1 MEKSPQDY
9 VKPQR
14 VFTPKVYEP
23 FIDSHR
29 RSGRMMFPAT
39 ILRDISGR
47 ESSLPVRIKNPP
59 FPKKD
64 RVNLCTSK

>member
-23 FIDSHR
+23 SIDNHR

-47 ESSLPVRIKNPP
+47 EPSLPVRIK
-59 FPKKD
+59 KSTLSEKG
-64 RVNLCTSK
+64 

>member
-23 FIDSHR
+23 SIDNHR
-29 RSGRMMFPAT
+29 RSGRMMVPAT

-47 ESSLPVRIKNPP
+47 ESSLPVRIK
-59 FPKKD
+59 KSTLSEKG
-64 RVNLCTSK
+64 